1 MVKLRKLQ
9 TDLER
14 LKKRYEALL
23 RDAQLIANINPPRSA
38 EKVQESRHVLLKIKE
53 LEIAQ
58 YN

>member
-23 RDAQLIANINPPRSA
+23 RDAALIATINPTRST
-38 EKVQESRHVLLKIKE
+38 EKVQESRQILRKIKE